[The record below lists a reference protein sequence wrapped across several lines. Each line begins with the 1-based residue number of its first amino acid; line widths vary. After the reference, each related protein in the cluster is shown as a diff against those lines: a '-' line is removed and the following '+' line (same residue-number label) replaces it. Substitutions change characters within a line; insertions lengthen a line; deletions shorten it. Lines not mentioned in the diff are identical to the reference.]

1 MKHIKQLKF
10 VLAGI
15 VAFTTVLTLIRP
27 AITFE
32 NTICGLEEHT
42 HTEECYQTI
51 QNTVPHKTLSCTEE
65 SLHIHKHSPNCYD
78 ENNNI
83 ICGYADYMIHEHN
96 EDCYDE
102 NNQLVC
108 TLPEIKEHTHDDNC
122 YDSENNLICDKQEF
136 IEHTHD
142 NNCYDPEGN
151 LICGLPELKKHI
163 HDDSCFTQTEEIIE
177 DEQLICDKPEHIH
190 TEECYETEEDIEYVC
205 GKEEHTHDT
214 SCYNEDNELICDKE
228 EHVHS
233 SECEKTIEDN
243 IEEEIPAFYGIENV
257 AGNYS
262 LENDVSVYSNNIYVE
277 ESDTIW
283 YRPNGLGDA
292 SVNYGTSRFWITI
305 NGVRYDAYCVEP
317 LRSSPTKGDN
327 DKYESLIPISSSS
340 LLTKIYYYGSVE
352 GTENFFSKVHKDF
365 SSDKK
370 YIINHLALSYVYW
383 DEVLDDST
391 KNQYI
396 SNGVKQETYA
406 FYGANETAKQLAME
420 LISYANSKPSMPT
433 AVIKMNNSND
443 VTLQAYLDGN
453 RQRTDVIQY
462 TSDNQQSVTFTLPEG
477 IKFHK
482 ITSSGEETIDSGN
495 VTLSGNMEFYF
506 SATLDQKESFTQKLQ
521 GVLTKDYS
529 VYTIKTKDRVPSGD
543 KSQDLALIYGTTEG
557 TSISFTV
564 NWVNANLDIKKVQSN
579 VPSTTIA
586 GVQFQHTLPD
596 NNTETLTTNEQG
608 IIQLQNLSS
617 GTHRITEIKA
627 ANGYQINENEFT
639 FIVNTDGSI
648 TMDDLN
654 GKDADYDT
662 STKTLTVKD
671 KVNNYSLKIIK
682 TNGNPDYKL
691 KGAKFGLYK
700 DQQCQELALSVDSI
714 RETNENGELTFI
726 GLENGVTYYLKEIY
740 APPGY
745 IINDTIYS
753 IKVELNPI
761 NNTKQVTI
769 NGNSESSFATFNEN
783 GFDNVVLS
791 LKISNDAIEYILP
804 ETGGPGDWLY
814 IGSGIGLITL
824 AGYFLIKRR
833 IHGKEDLISQ

>member
-15 VAFTTVLTLIRP
+15 VAFTTVIALIRP
-27 AITFE
+27 AITLD
-32 NTICGLEEHT
+32 NPICGLEEHT

-51 QNTVPHKTLSCTEE
+51 QNTVPHKTLNCTLD

-96 EDCYDE
+96 DDCYDE

-108 TLPEIKEHTHDDNC
+108 TLPEIKEHTHDGNC

-177 DEQLICDKPEHIH
+177 DEQLICDKQEHTH
-190 TEECYETEEDIEYVC
+190 TEECYEKEEEIEYVC

-214 SCYNEDNELICDKE
+214 SCYNENNELICSKE

-243 IEEEIPAFYGIENV
+243 IEEEIPAFYGMENI

-305 NGVRYDAYCVEP
+305 NGVGYDAYCVEP
-317 LRSSPTKGDN
+317 LRSSPNIGNNGNYD
-327 DKYESLIPISSSS
+327 SLIPISSSS
-340 LLTKIYYYGSVE
+340 LLTKVYYYGSIE

-383 DEVLDDST
+383 DKGLDNST

-396 SNGVKQETYA
+396 SNGVNQELYA
-406 FYGANETAKQLAME
+406 FYGANETAKKLAKE
-420 LISYANSKPSMPT
+420 LIDYAKSKPSMPT

-506 SATLDQKESFTQKLQ
+506 SAALNQIESFTQTLQ
-521 GVLTKDYS
+521 GVLKKDYS

-557 TSISFTV
+557 TSISFKV
-564 NWVNANLDIKKVQSN
+564 NWINANLDIKKVQSSDSS
-579 VPSTTIA
+579 PIS
-586 GVQFQHTLPD
+586 GVKFSHTLPD
-596 NNTETLTTNEQG
+596 NNTETLTTNSQG
-608 IIQLQNLSS
+608 IIQLNNLSS
-617 GTHRITEIKA
+617 GTHKIQETA
-627 ANGYQINENEFT
+627 VMDGYQLNLNTFT
-639 FIVNTDGSI
+639 FTVNSDGSI
-648 TMDDLN
+648 NMCDLN
-654 GKDADYDT
+654 NKNASYEDNKLIIKDDVY
-662 STKTLTVKD
+662 
-671 KVNNYSLKIIK
+671 NYGFKIIK
-682 TNGNPDYKL
+682 TNGNPGYKL
-691 KGAKFGLYK
+691 KGAEF
-700 DQQCQELALSVDSI
+700 SI
-714 RETNENGELTFI
+714 YSDIDCNQLIEKIETDENGELVFT
-726 GLENGVTYYLKEIY
+726 GLKERITYYFKETK

-745 IINDTIYS
+745 NIKDNQVHS
-753 IKVELNPI
+753 IKVELNP
-761 NNTKQVTI
+761 NK
-769 NGNSESSFATFNEN
+769 NSKRVYIDGMETPNANFEN
-783 GFDNVVLS
+783 GFTNAIVS
-791 LKISNDAIEYILP
+791 LEISNDAIEYILP